1 MNIGIIGAGNMAT
14 SLIKGFLTNKKNKII
29 CSDIDSK
36 KLSVFGKTKRVKTTL
51 ANIEVVKSSEFIFLC
66 VKPQIVGKIL
76 HEIKGDLAFSKV
88 LVSIAAGVK
97 TKYLETHLE
106 KTSKVIRTMPNL
118 PCSVLKGVF
127 AYKAN
132 KNCTSREIKKF
143 IQIVETSGIP
153 LALKKENDFDTVTSI
168 SGSGPAFLAEYISA
182 QLEYAKSSG
191 ISSVLAK
198 TLIFETIIGTVKYLN
213 TTAIPAK
220 KFVELVSSPGGTTE
234 SGVGVL
240 KNKKFAKIVFNC
252 FDAASKKSKKI
263 SNKISLKKD

>member
-14 SLIKGFLTNKKNKII
+14 SLIKGFLTNKENKII
-29 CSDIDSK
+29 CSDIDRK
-36 KLSVFGKTKRVKTTL
+36 KLSAFDKTRRVKTTL
-51 ANIEVVKSSEFIFLC
+51 ENIKVIQSSEFIFLC

-76 HEIKGDLAFSKV
+76 SEIKGDLASSKV

-97 TKYLETHLE
+97 TTYIEKYLK

-127 AYKAN
+127 AYKPN
-132 KNCTSREIKKF
+132 KNCTSREVKAF
-143 IQIVETSGIP
+143 VELVETSGIS
-153 LALKKENDFDTVTSI
+153 LLLKKENDFDTVTAI

-182 QLEYAKSSG
+182 QLDYAKSSG

-198 TLIFETIIGTVKYLN
+198 TLIFETIVGTVKYLDK
-213 TTAIPAK
+213 TGVPAK
-220 KFVELVSSPGGTTE
+220 KFVKLVSSPGGTTE
-234 SGVGVL
+234 SGVDVL
-240 KNKKFAKIVFNC
+240 KNKRFAKIVFNC